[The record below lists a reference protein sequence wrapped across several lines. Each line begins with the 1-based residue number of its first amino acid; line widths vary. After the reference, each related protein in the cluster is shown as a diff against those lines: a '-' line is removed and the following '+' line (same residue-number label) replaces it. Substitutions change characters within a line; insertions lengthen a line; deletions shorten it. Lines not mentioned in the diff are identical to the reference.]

1 MWETAVRKQDFLEGD
16 KSRETGIWFVWE
28 ETGVGKQVSWL
39 LLESGVRKQ
48 ESGNRCL
55 DSFWN
60 QVSGNRCLVSFWKQ
74 VSGNTCLDSFW
85 KQVSGNRCLDS
96 LWKQVSGKQVSGFN
110 CHWALNVRK
119 QMSKY
124 PMSHVLTERKC
135 LDTGVGITLVWVTG
149 DPHPTKYYLRAYC
162 PNVYTVLESW
172 WDRKFLLKPFNRTNV
187 DLCRIRPAPQ
197 QWVQVFF

>member
-1 MWETAVRKQDFLEGD
+1 MQYKTWYSILGLDAEPLFLQDHMLNQHFFEQKMWETAVRKQDFLEGD

-124 PMSHVLTERKC
+124 PMSYVLTERKC

-149 DPHPTKYYLRAYC
+149 DPHPSFMNG
-162 PNVYTVLESW
+162 PS
-172 WDRKFLLKPFNRTNV
+172 
-187 DLCRIRPAPQ
+187 
-197 QWVQVFF
+197 FFFI

>member
-1 MWETAVRKQDFLEGD
+1 MWETAVRKQDFFGGD
-16 KSRETGIWFVWE
+16 KSRETSVWFVSG
-28 ETGVGKQVSWL
+28 ETGVGKQVSGYD
-39 LLESGVRKQ
+39 SRKQ
-48 ESGNRCL
+48 VSGNRCL

-124 PMSHVLTERKC
+124 PMSHVLLERKC
-135 LDTGVGITLVWVTG
+135 RDTSVRITLVWVTG
-149 DPHPTKYYLRAYC
+149 DTHPKIPLHCYEICTKKKWHDFKKDFTPLWK
-162 PNVYTVLESW
+162 NFGSSFKGV
-172 WDRKFLLKPFNRTNV
+172 
-187 DLCRIRPAPQ
+187 
-197 QWVQVFF
+197 